1 MSSTRAIRPARP
13 LWLYLHQLVFVTI
26 FIVNVSRIRE
36 RPFASL
42 KRNFLSIAKRVS
54 ARWEQG
60 ELLQEIEEETE
71 TDGESGDSDD
81 SSRGNDSVDDEGYG
95 SEPIVDVFK
104 DARRLYPWHGRQEEL
119 LGILQQSIER
129 GWDNKAQSKALLD
142 WCESVVF
149 QRVRGDTFKSA
160 MLHSLAVLG
169 NNEEMFRL
177 RQANDFSYMLAGV
190 VYCTRVLAIE
200 VILPSDLRQ
209 EQNDEDD
216 KRFRVVSKMLSLL
229 AYGRRSRSRG
239 QAVGGADV
247 DKERRPVRDSAREL
261 EDDVTVVQKYLREVD
276 RFPEL
281 LLFCI
286 HITGGQPARGSE
298 ITTTRFRNGFLQDR
312 NGFVIQGQMV
322 IVTRYHKSQSQFDKP
337 KVIPRFLPWK
347 VGQLLAVY
355 LIYVQPVQ
363 EYLSE
368 QVRGF
373 GFSDYVWSNEYG
385 PWGTDRLTKIII
397 REPEKGF
404 GVRLTTLDY
413 RHVAISLGREMVGDQ
428 FVRGYVV
435 ETSEIDE
442 A

>member
-1 MSSTRAIRPARP
+1 M
-13 LWLYLHQLVFVTI
+13 
-26 FIVNVSRIRE
+26 
-36 RPFASL
+36 
-42 KRNFLSIAKRVS
+42 
-54 ARWEQG
+54 
-60 ELLQEIEEETE
+60 
-71 TDGESGDSDD
+71 
-81 SSRGNDSVDDEGYG
+81 
-95 SEPIVDVFK
+95 
-104 DARRLYPWHGRQEEL
+104 
-119 LGILQQSIER
+119 
-129 GWDNKAQSKALLD
+129 
-142 WCESVVF
+142 
-149 QRVRGDTFKSA
+149 
-160 MLHSLAVLG
+160 
-169 NNEEMFRL
+169 
-177 RQANDFSYMLAGV
+177 
-190 VYCTRVLAIE
+190 
-200 VILPSDLRQ
+200 
-209 EQNDEDD
+209 
-216 KRFRVVSKMLSLL
+216 
-229 AYGRRSRSRG
+229 
-239 QAVGGADV
+239 
-247 DKERRPVRDSAREL
+247 
-261 EDDVTVVQKYLREVD
+261 TVVQKYLREVD

-298 ITTTRFRNGFLQDR
+298 ITTIRFRNGFLQDR